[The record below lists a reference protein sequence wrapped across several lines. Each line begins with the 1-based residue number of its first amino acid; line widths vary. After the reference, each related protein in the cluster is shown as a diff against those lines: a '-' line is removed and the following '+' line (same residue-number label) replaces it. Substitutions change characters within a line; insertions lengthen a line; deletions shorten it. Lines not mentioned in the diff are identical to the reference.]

1 MAERPL
7 LIRLGWTL
15 RDYALRV
22 WDNANEDN
30 VLFLASGIAFNI
42 LLAAVPFFL
51 LVVTG
56 VGAILKRSAADS
68 ATEVGGLIDAL
79 LPTHAE
85 NVASGAHAI
94 LNDVMLNQGNIG
106 LYSAIGFIWFS
117 TRLFGSLRS
126 VLAYVFDIE
135 HERGIVQGKI
145 FDIKVTVVSTLL
157 VVAYA
162 FLSAYLVIAT
172 TRGSQVLSDL
182 GVRSETM
189 GRLEYWTGRLLA
201 FATITLMFFA
211 LYKTLPIRKIR
222 WQTALIAAV
231 FSGTML
237 EVAKYAFTFIM
248 RGLNPGS
255 LYAGTLYAIVIVV
268 VWTYYAALLFI
279 LGGVVGQ
286 VYELRRVRR
295 QQREVF
301 EG

>member
-1 MAERPL
+1 MAQRPL
-7 LIRLGWTL
+7 YLRLGWTL
-15 RDYALRV
+15 RDYAMRV

-56 VGAILKRSAADS
+56 VGSILKRSAADS
-68 ATEVGGLIDAL
+68 ATEVGALIDAL
-79 LPTHAE
+79 LPTNAE

-94 LNDVMLNQGNIG
+94 LNEVIQNQGNIG

-172 TRGSQVLSDL
+172 TRGSEVLTEL

-222 WQTALIAAV
+222 WQTALIAAT

-237 EVAKYAFTFIM
+237 EVAKYLFAFMMQGI
-248 RGLNPGS
+248 NPGS

-279 LGGVVGQ
+279 LGGEVGQ